1 MKKIFLIL
9 FVPNADWLV
18 HGGKPEPCWWSGGRV
33 GHYTV
38 QRACDPSIWN
48 DFIPIW
54 SDVTNKTRISKISL
68 NTIFQLSL
76 ERFISRL
83 E

>member
-1 MKKIFLIL
+1 MQTG
-9 FVPNADWLV
+9 WCM
-18 HGGKPEPCWWSGGRV
+18 EESQSRV
-33 GHYTV
+33 GGQGDVWATV
-38 QRACDPSIWN
+38 QRVCNPSIWN

-83 E
+83 EWFIPTGAIYFQN